1 MFLVQVL
8 PALQVILGRATIDVD
23 VDIDLG
29 REGRANTI
37 SRRQV
42 RYFDFLD
49 TVTLHF
55 FFLFVCLMKS
65 IQRRVGELEP

>member
-8 PALQVILGRATIDVD
+8 PALQVILGRATTDVD

-29 REGRANTI
+29 REGRANKI

-42 RYFDFLD
+42 GYFDFLD
-49 TVTLHF
+49 MVTLHF
-55 FFLFVCLMKS
+55 FFCLYG
-65 IQRRVGELEP
+65 QCPEEGGGT